1 MTDSERATTQ
11 TGKSRADWPT
21 ITVKERPDA
30 EQLAIKT
37 RRRSHVVRNTTT
49 DRAERAFRQSQS
61 EDRGAS
67 AQLPPKIASL
77 LQSTSP
83 PKRTTRVRS
92 TDTARLRPNPTT
104 VQDTSVRDPD
114 KPDGNPGAEHSRNNP
129 DHQKPGIVDST
140 DRARPERAYPSER
153 RSRIKPGIFG
163 HATRGRLLIR
173 VSKRFSSRSIQ
184 G

>member
-1 MTDSERATTQ
+1 MKNERATAQ
-11 TGKSRADWPT
+11 ESGWPT
-21 ITVKERPDA
+21 NIVKKLPDA
-30 EQLAIKT
+30 EQQAINT
-37 RRRSHVVRNTTT
+37 RTREH
-49 DRAERAFRQSQS
+49 FRPSRTRITATS
-61 EDRGAS
+61 KIRGAS

-83 PKRTTRVRS
+83 AKRTTRLRR

-153 RSRIKPGIFG
+153 RNRISGQ
-163 HATRGRLLIR
+163 ATRGRLLSR
-173 VSKRFSSRSIQ
+173 VSKRLK
-184 G
+184 